1 MTDEITNVILGVDE
15 KEKNAVES
23 LLSIFKTPIAKRR
36 GINFSASECREWAD
50 ELEIYLSNTKYN

>member
-50 ELEIYLSNTKYN
+50 ELERYLGCAD